1 MRAYDASP
9 YAEAEVMLN
18 MSQLARLLNK
28 VQQLGYQLGIISW
41 LSKCPTPEY
50 DEAVTEAKKA
60 WLGQHLASVS
70 WDKVIIVK
78 HGVPKELFKQTE
90 DDILFDDEAPNRE
103 NWHGDAYEPDMIIK
117 VLKALIG

>member
-1 MRAYDASP
+1 
-9 YAEAEVMLN
+9 MLN